1 MSNQS
6 VAQLQAEIKALKS
19 LVDELSED
27 PSFGI
32 LASPAMRRRVADM
45 DPDPTLAAVYLD
57 VDNMKSA
64 NELYGLPEVDR
75 RIRAALAVRSS
86 DCLVMGRWH
95 LGDEIGAI
103 VPWVDALG
111 FCDRLLAAFHA
122 QGLSCTIAIQKVGK
136 LSIEEAIKQAGLLC
150 HRTKAI
156 NKGVVVVSSN

>member
-6 VAQLQAEIKALKS
+6 VAQLQAEIEALNS
-19 LVDELSED
+19 LVRELSED

-32 LASPAMRRRVADM
+32 LTAPALRRRVADM

-64 NELYGLPEVDR
+64 NELYGLPDVDR

-103 VPWVDALG
+103 VPWVDASG
-111 FCDRLLAAFHA
+111 FCDRLLAAFYA
-122 QGLSCTIAIQKVGK
+122 QGLSCTIAVQKVGQ
-136 LSIEEAIKQAGLLC
+136 LSVKDAIGQAGLLC
-150 HRTKAI
+150 HKTKMTS
-156 NKGVVVVSSN
+156 KGVFVVSST